1 MEMSNFFSQN
11 SYLYLPTKNNPRV
24 ALAIDNKDVARNAF
38 KLYNPFSVK
47 AKVLKKIQCFLY
59 CKSNLRLG
67 KSLKKENDTSKF
79 IDYLEHQLN
88 SEIVASLYFATIKDK
103 IVIQLQTTDAK
114 IIGYL
119 KYPLNELGLI
129 HVKNEIR
136 AFEILSKKGIV
147 DAYLLSQDYE
157 GKPFLILKELDGDIG
172 MVSKANVHKIVKE
185 FYQDECYRLEDHP
198 RVTELKKVLLANG
211 LDVYASQVDDICQ
224 KSIVEF
230 KLAYEHGDFTP
241 WNIVKVN
248 ERYVPF
254 DFEYFVEEG
263 LEYFDLVKYYYNTGR
278 LLHSK
283 EGEALIEYL
292 VDNLD
297 CAEALLVIR
306 LFLMKEIILN
316 IDSAEDEK
324 QLLES
329 LGEVK

>member
-1 MEMSNFFSQN
+1 MEMSNFFSKN

-24 ALAIDNKDVARNAF
+24 ALAIDNKEVAKNAF

-47 AKVLKKIQCFLY
+47 AKILKKIQCFLY
-59 CKSNLRLG
+59 CNSNLRMG
-67 KSLKKENDTSKF
+67 KSLKKENEKSKF
-79 IDYLEHQLN
+79 IDYLERELN
-88 SEIVASLYFATIKDK
+88 SEIIVSLYFATIKDK
-103 IVIQLQTTDAK
+103 IVIQLQTRDAK

-136 AFEILSKKGIV
+136 AFEILSERGIV
-147 DAYLLSQDYE
+147 DGYLLSKEYE
-157 GKPFLILKELDGDIG
+157 GKPFLLLKELDGDIG
-172 MVSKANVHKIVKE
+172 MVSKENVHKILKE
-185 FYQDECYRLEDHP
+185 FHQDESYRLADHP
-198 RVTELKKVLLANG
+198 RVSELKKMLLENG
-211 LDVYASQVDDICQ
+211 LDAYASQVNDICQ

-230 KLAYEHGDFTP
+230 QLVYEHGDFTP
-241 WNIVKVN
+241 WNIVKVK
-248 ERYVPF
+248 EHYVPF

-263 LEYFDLVKYYYNTGR
+263 LEYFDLIKYYYNTGR

-283 EGEALIEYL
+283 EREALIEYL
-292 VDNLD
+292 VENLD

-316 IDSAEDEK
+316 IDSSEDEK